1 MNNPPLYFLDEFY
14 LAKDDMLEAVNKL
27 NREVSV
33 VQTYI
38 VVHVYDDGDT
48 ELTKQDLTRDNV
60 RMHLFSGDIC
70 YHIEDHLDDLK
81 SELSTYGHED
91 DSIDAAI
98 KYVIDGNLN
107 DPCIVGKV

>member
-1 MNNPPLYFLDEFY
+1 MNNPASFFLDEIY
-14 LAKDDMLEAVNKL
+14 LAKEDMLGAVNKL

-33 VQTYI
+33 VQNYI

-48 ELTKQDLTRDNV
+48 ELTKQELTPENV
-60 RMHLFSGDIC
+60 RANLLSGNIC
-70 YHIEDHLDDLK
+70 YHIEDLDNLK

-91 DSIDAAI
+91 DSIDAAV